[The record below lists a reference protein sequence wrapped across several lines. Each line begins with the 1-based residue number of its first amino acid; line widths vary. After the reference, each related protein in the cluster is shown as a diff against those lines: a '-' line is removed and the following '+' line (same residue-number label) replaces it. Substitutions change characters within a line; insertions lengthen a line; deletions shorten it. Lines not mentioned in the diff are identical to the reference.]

1 MEGLAGD
8 AEEDGHAAEHEAEG
22 SPEVFDDKVLH
33 DAVVEAATE
42 DAVDVFDQGEVAF
55 VQCVFFGFVPVVEG
69 DFFAVVDEARVL
81 EAEFAF

>member
-55 VQCVFFGFVPVVEG
+55 V
-69 DFFAVVDEARVL
+69 
-81 EAEFAF
+81 